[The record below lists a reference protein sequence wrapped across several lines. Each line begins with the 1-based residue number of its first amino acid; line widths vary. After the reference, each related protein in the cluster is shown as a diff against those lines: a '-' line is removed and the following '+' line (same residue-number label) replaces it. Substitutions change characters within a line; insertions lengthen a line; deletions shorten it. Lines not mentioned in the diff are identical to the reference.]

1 MVDYNIE
8 IAEGFELLTQGEYE
22 KSLEKFIKAI
32 EVNSE
37 SPEAYSLASEAFAQI
52 GDIEKALTH
61 AELAYKKD
69 SEKPEY
75 TLQYASMLYASG
87 ENEEGLRLANEAQR
101 HGDMAEV
108 HLLKSNI
115 YMDMEEDSKALKEA
129 KIAYEMDK
137 NPIYSTN
144 YALILKESGKI
155 QESTDLL
162 TKNLN
167 EDPDNVDIA
176 YLLYQNELAEDHLG
190 EALEYITKCLRL
202 EPEEPLFY
210 SEIAAVM
217 DELEDGELAEKYY
230 SKAFEVSDS
239 DPDYAMELAEFY
251 FESDMLDDAFN
262 TLEKSHDDE
271 DPEYYILMGKI
282 MMAKKEYNK
291 SMGYLDMAIEMAD
304 DPEAK
309 ITKAMCLYEINRLD
323 ESESLLKEALKQD
336 FQSDYIDSLLRKV
349 SWKSNRK
356 KFKL

>member
-115 YMDMEEDSKALKEA
+115 YIWTWKRIQKHLRRQKLPMKWIRTLS
-129 KIAYEMDK
+129 IA
-137 NPIYSTN
+137 
-144 YALILKESGKI
+144 
-155 QESTDLL
+155 
-162 TKNLN
+162 
-167 EDPDNVDIA
+167 
-176 YLLYQNELAEDHLG
+176 
-190 EALEYITKCLRL
+190 R
-202 EPEEPLFY
+202 
-210 SEIAAVM
+210 
-217 DELEDGELAEKYY
+217 
-230 SKAFEVSDS
+230 
-239 DPDYAMELAEFY
+239 
-251 FESDMLDDAFN
+251 
-262 TLEKSHDDE
+262 
-271 DPEYYILMGKI
+271 I
-282 MMAKKEYNK
+282 M
-291 SMGYLDMAIEMAD
+291 
-304 DPEAK
+304 P
-309 ITKAMCLYEINRLD
+309 
-323 ESESLLKEALKQD
+323 
-336 FQSDYIDSLLRKV
+336 
-349 SWKSNRK
+349 
-356 KFKL
+356 